1 MTIDYQIQCDAFN
14 SFPTHE
20 LTFVRVSQSLVFV
33 GIQILY
39 QNNGFISPVDGV
51 EEKIVDIIKHYG
63 HGEND
68 QILHKNCVFGEFVYI
83 YILYE
88 NIRNWCCVFEICSQI
103 IVQLPFCFCLYP
115 LSTRQCCPKSNGSQK
130 SKIQYLRTQCM
141 SHIGST
147 RSRRLNSVLFGAPN
161 QCPSHTQSKWS
172 S

>member
-1 MTIDYQIQCDAFN
+1 MINGAFEMTIDYQIQCDAFN

-20 LTFVRVSQSLVFV
+20 LTFVRVSQSPVFV

-103 IVQLPFCFCLYP
+103 NVHCHCTVPILFLFIPSVHKIVFKNLMDLR
-115 LSTRQCCPKSNGSQK
+115 SPKS
-130 SKIQYLRTQCM
+130 
-141 SHIGST
+141 ST
-147 RSRRLNSVLFGAPN
+147 
-161 QCPSHTQSKWS
+161 
-172 S
+172 